1 MTRLLFAGRL
11 ADDFARI
18 EAHLH
23 AHEVGDVQ
31 ARLTEIV
38 DALQVL
44 TQHPLI
50 GRKVAFDRRELVIG
64 RGAGGYVALDAYDA
78 FDDVVAVGALRAQ
91 REAGFGEG

>member
-18 EAHLH
+18 EAHLL

-31 ARLTEIV
+31 ARLSEIV

-44 TQHPLI
+44 TQHPLM

-64 RGAGGYVALDAYDA
+64 RGARGYVALYAYDP
-78 FDDVVAVGALRAQ
+78 FDDVVAVAALRAQ
-91 REAGFGEG
+91 REAGFDEG